1 MFDRPATPIRWLLA
15 AVVFIVLGGLALT
28 LIQLTD
34 TALSI
39 YQRMQELPIWL
50 AVPLALALCLL
61 TFAVIWL
68 VWRLLRPA
76 MPKKQKTNHTLDRDT
91 LRQRALA
98 LDQHDAPK
106 LSEGSALALAQPE
119 QALLNVEFDELDRR
133 KTSGE
138 LYVALFGEISTGKS
152 SLIQALSGKKLDIDA
167 RGGTTTEVALYRTQL
182 DDLTLTLADVP
193 GTNEVNAIARAVLAR
208 EEALRAHVVAMVVNG
223 DLSRAQAEEWAW
235 LKAFDKPM
243 LMLLNKVDRFDA
255 AERTQLLAALKS
267 KFDGADIIAVSAGYQ
282 ESVDVEHADGRIEP
296 RLRSVP
302 ANLAPL
308 KARLRE
314 LAQKGAAKL
323 EPARERAVLQAL
335 ELKLSDA
342 EIAVRESQAAQLVII
357 YTRRAIAGAM
367 AAIAPA
373 SDLIIQG
380 ALAVAMSKEIASLYE
395 VKIRDIDADD
405 LLKLV
410 GGRLKGSVTL
420 ALAIAGN
427 AAKAFPG
434 LGTLG
439 GGALHAIAYG
449 LLFQSFGTALRTTLA
464 SQGRL
469 DQRFLLDRLTRD
481 LKDHRS
487 IIQKASAL
495 AAIAASGGPVMIAT
509 AKSAEKPR

>member
-1 MFDRPATPIRWLLA
+1 MLFDRPATPLRWLLA

-39 YQRMQELPIWL
+39 HQRMQNLPIWL
-50 AVPLALALCLL
+50 AVPLALALFLL

-76 MPKKQKTNHTLDRDT
+76 MAKKPKSNHTLDRDT
-91 LRQRALA
+91 LRQRAMA
-98 LDQHDAPK
+98 LDQHA
-106 LSEGSALALAQPE
+106 ALTPSDNSTIDIAQPE
-119 QALLNVEFDELDRR
+119 QAILNAEFDELDRR

-152 SLIQALSGKKLDIDA
+152 SLIQALSGTPLKIDA
-167 RGGTTTEVALYRTQL
+167 RGGTTTEVALYQTQL
-182 DDLTLTLADVP
+182 DDLIVTLADVP
-193 GTNEVNAIARAVLAR
+193 GTNEVNAADRAIVAR
-208 EEALRAHVVAMVVNG
+208 EEALRAHVVALVVNG
-223 DLSRAQAEEWAW
+223 DLSRAQAGEWEW

-255 AERTQLLAALKS
+255 SERALLLVALKR
-267 KFDGADIIAVSAGYQ
+267 KFDGADIIPVSAGYQ
-282 ESVDVEHADGRIEP
+282 ETVQVEHADGRIEVRP
-296 RLRSVP
+296 RSVA

-308 KARLRE
+308 KARLCQ
-314 LAQKGAAKL
+314 LAQQGAAKL
-323 EPARERAVLQAL
+323 EPRRERAVLQAL

-342 EIAVRESQAAQLVII
+342 EIAVRESQSAQLVII

-380 ALAVAMSKEIASLYE
+380 ALAVAMSKEIAALYE
-395 VKIRDIDADD
+395 VKLREIDADD

-449 LLFQSFGTALRTTLA
+449 LLFQSFGTALRITLA

-487 IIQKASAL
+487 IIQKAGAL
-495 AAIAASGGPVMIAT
+495 AAIAASSGEVKVAVK
-509 AKSAEKPR
+509 AR

>member
-1 MFDRPATPIRWLLA
+1 MVFDRPATPLRWLLA
-15 AVVFIVLGGLALT
+15 AVVLIVLGGLALT

-50 AVPLALALCLL
+50 AIPLALALVAL
-61 TFAVIWL
+61 TSTVIWL

-76 MPKKQKTNHTLDRDT
+76 LPKKQKTNHTLDRDT
-91 LRQRALA
+91 LSQRALA
-98 LDQHDAPK
+98 IDQHSAPK
-106 LSEGSALALAQPE
+106 QTGDLTLEVATPE
-119 QALLNVEFDELDRR
+119 QARLNLEFDELDRR
-133 KTSGE
+133 KISGE

-152 SLIQALSGKKLDIDA
+152 SLIQALSGSTLEIDA
-167 RGGTTTEVALYRTQL
+167 RGGTTTEVGLYRTQL
-182 DDLTLTLADVP
+182 GDVALTLADVP
-193 GTNEVNAIARAVLAR
+193 GTNEVGAAARAVLAR
-208 EEALRAHVVAMVVNG
+208 EEALRAHVVALVVNG

-243 LMLLNKVDRFDA
+243 LMLLNKVDRYDA
-255 AERTQLLAALKS
+255 SELSQLLAALRA
-267 KFDGADIIAVSAGYQ
+267 KFDGAEVIPVSAGYQ
-282 ESVDVEHADGRIEP
+282 ENVDVEHADGQIEV
-296 RLRSVP
+296 RQRSVP
-302 ANLAPL
+302 ANLAL
-308 KARLRE
+308 LNLRLLA

-342 EIAVRESQAAQLVII
+342 EIAVRETQAANLVII

-380 ALAVAMSKEIASLYE
+380 ALAVAMSKEIAALYE
-395 VKIRDIDADD
+395 VKLRDIDADD

-420 ALAIAGN
+420 TLAIAGN

-449 LLFQSFGTALRTTLA
+449 LLFQSFGSALRSTLA

-469 DQRFLLDRLTRD
+469 DQRFLLDRLQRD
-481 LKDHRS
+481 LKDHRG

-495 AAIAASGGPVMIAT
+495 AAFT
-509 AKSAEKPR
+509 AKSGPVKLAKKPVE